1 MRSRYK
7 IIEEKC
13 IYFITSIPIFIGI
26 EWIPVFTSEPYFKI
40 IIESLRF
47 CQKNKALKI
56 FVYVIMDNHFHLIVS
71 GEKLSDIIS
80 SLKKHTAKKII
91 EQLQSDKKLWLL
103 NQLKYYKKKYKK
115 YSTYQIWQEGFHPQL
130 ISSIEMLD
138 QKIEYVHFNPVKRG
152 FVTSPEDWK
161 YSSANNRDLNGETIL
176 KIDELP
182 ELF

>member
-7 IIEEKC
+7 VIEEKC
-13 IYFITSIPIFIGI
+13 IYFITSTIA

-91 EQLQSDKKLWLL
+91 E
-103 NQLKYYKKKYKK
+103 
-115 YSTYQIWQEGFHPQL
+115 
-130 ISSIEMLD
+130 
-138 QKIEYVHFNPVKRG
+138 
-152 FVTSPEDWK
+152 
-161 YSSANNRDLNGETIL
+161 
-176 KIDELP
+176 
-182 ELF
+182 

>member
-13 IYFITSIPIFIGI
+13 IYFITSTIV

-40 IIESLRF
+40 IIESIRF
-47 CQKNKALKI
+47 CQINKGLKV
-56 FVYVIMDNHFHLIVS
+56 FAYVIMDNHFHLIVS
-71 GEKLSDIIS
+71 DEKLSDIIS

-103 NQLKYYKKKYKK
+103 NQIKYYKKKYKK

-138 QKIEYVHFNPVKRG
+138 QKIEYVHFNSVKRG
-152 FVTSPEDWK
+152 FVISPEDWK

-176 KIDELP
+176 RIDELP
-182 ELF
+182 ESF